1 MFSAGNVPGTCPLRD
16 LPPAPASGHT
26 RDAAGRGKA
35 WAGPRAGAA
44 LPRRASLYIVTPRRH
59 PELPQLPEAIPLVL
73 ADGRSPTRHSDPRGG
88 AGGGLRVQLAGRG
101 RPPRPTAGHRVYT
114 RLRSMRY
121 VSHESF
127 LSLFFW
133 NRAVI
138 ITFNQNES
146 HTKKGG
152 NIDNDTTDPSGTD
165 RHGQTDSPQSCAR
178 SPGQDVAACL
188 TP

>member
-1 MFSAGNVPGTCPLRD
+1 MGGPTGGCGLAETCVSLHRHTETTPG
-16 LPPAPASGHT
+16 APTASRGDST
-26 RDAAGRGKA
+26 RPG
-35 WAGPRAGAA
+35 
-44 LPRRASLYIVTPRRH
+44 RRAQPHASQRPPWRR
-59 PELPQLPEAIPLVL
+59 
-73 ADGRSPTRHSDPRGG
+73 GRRLES
-88 AGGGLRVQLAGRG
+88 QLAGRG

-127 LSLFFW
+127 LSLFFFW

>member
-1 MFSAGNVPGTCPLRD
+1 MGGPTGGCGLAETCVSLHRHTETTPGAPTASRGDSTRPGRRAQPHASQRPPWRRGRRLESPAGRAW
-16 LPPAPASGHT
+16 APAEAH
-26 RDAAGRGKA
+26 GRAPGLHKA
-35 WAGPRAGAA
+35 EKHEVCEPR
-44 LPRRASLYIVTPRRH
+44 IF
-59 PELPQLPEAIPLVL
+59 
-73 ADGRSPTRHSDPRGG
+73 
-88 AGGGLRVQLAGRG
+88 
-101 RPPRPTAGHRVYT
+101 
-114 RLRSMRY
+114 
-121 VSHESF
+121 SF
-127 LSLFFW
+127 SFFW